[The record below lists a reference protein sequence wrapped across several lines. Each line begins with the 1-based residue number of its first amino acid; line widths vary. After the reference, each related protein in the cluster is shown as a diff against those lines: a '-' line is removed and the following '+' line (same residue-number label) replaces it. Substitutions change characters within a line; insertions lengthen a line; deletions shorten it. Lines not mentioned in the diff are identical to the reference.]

1 MGRSLLRG
9 CCSLLYHEDIQILHG
24 QRHIKIGA
32 DSLRRDRIALNRRHG
47 LPGRAREEHG
57 DRKRRLPGVPV
68 IPVKQHYTG
77 SPSAIEAQRF
87 DKRKVPVGLPRHRYR
102 HVVFRAFGAHHFPA
116 QN

>member
-1 MGRSLLRG
+1 MLDAASVFTWAEVCCEAAVAYCIMRISRFFMDSDTSRSG
-9 CCSLLYHEDIQILHG
+9 PIVCVVI
-24 QRHIKIGA
+24 
-32 DSLRRDRIALNRRHG
+32 G
-47 LPGRAREEHG
+47 LPSTDVTVFPAAPARNTVTGSGE
-57 DRKRRLPGVPV
+57 
-68 IPVKQHYTG
+68 HYTG